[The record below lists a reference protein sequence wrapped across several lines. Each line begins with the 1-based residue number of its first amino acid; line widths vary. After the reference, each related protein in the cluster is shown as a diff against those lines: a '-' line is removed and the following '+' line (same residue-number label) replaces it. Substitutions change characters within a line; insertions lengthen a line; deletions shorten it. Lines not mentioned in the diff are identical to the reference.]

1 MYVTIQIVNVKIA
14 LVKIVNVGK
23 ESKMIKKLFL
33 VLSLLFIFSCEDNR
47 VEEEFPMKLWL
58 NGEEV
63 DVEAE
68 YQRITT
74 FAEEIEYVGFDTTK
88 TFVKKILVI
97 HFQKED
103 SRVDLNK
110 EHYAVIFTDW
120 EGDTSNG
127 LPIDE
132 GQYQWPS
139 VCPVCPRACMHGEPS
154 KWVRMEIIGDS
165 DVAVSGEAHIET
177 ISQSG
182 DSWTISGEGEG
193 IFYNPYAEAN
203 MEGRIEFTNLKVEKD
218 TANTPYSDYG
228 GH

>member
-1 MYVTIQIVNVKIA
+1 
-14 LVKIVNVGK
+14 
-23 ESKMIKKLFL
+23 MIKKLFL
-33 VLSLLFIFSCEDNR
+33 VLTLLFTWSSWSCEDLLT
-47 VEEEFPMKLWL
+47 EEEFPMKLWL

-132 GQYQWPS
+132 GSYQWPS
-139 VCPVCPRACMHGEPS
+139 ICPVCPRACMHGEPS

>member
-1 MYVTIQIVNVKIA
+1 MFKKI
-14 LVKIVNVGK
+14 L
-23 ESKMIKKLFL
+23 L
-33 VLSLLFIFSCEDNR
+33 VLSLVFVFSCEDNKAD
-47 VEEEFPMKLWL
+47 VEFPMKLWL
-58 NGEEV
+58 NGVEV

-120 EGDTSNG
+120 EGDTFNG

-139 VCPVCPRACMHGEPS
+139 ICPVCPRACMHGEPS

-165 DVAVSGEAHIET
+165 DVAVSGTAHIET

-182 DSWTISGEGEG
+182 DTWTISGNGEG

>member
-1 MYVTIQIVNVKIA
+1 
-14 LVKIVNVGK
+14 
-23 ESKMIKKLFL
+23 MIKRLFL
-33 VLSLLFIFSCEDNR
+33 VLTLLFAYSCVDSEM
-47 VEEEFPMKLWL
+47 EEEFPMKLWL
-58 NGEEV
+58 NGEVV

-103 SRVDLNK
+103 GRVDLDK
-110 EHYAVIFTDW
+110 EHYAVLFTDW

-139 VCPVCPRACMHGEPS
+139 VCPVCPRACMHGAPS

-165 DVAVSGEAHIET
+165 DVAVSGTAHIET
-177 ISQSG
+177 ISESG
-182 DSWTISGEGEG
+182 DTWIISGEGEG
-193 IFYNPYAEAN
+193 IFYNPYSEAN
-203 MEGRIEFTNLKVEKD
+203 MEGRIEFTNLVIETD
-218 TANTPYSDYG
+218 EENTPYSDYG